1 MTSVAVKAEQS
12 QKTKTMEVQE
22 ENTTSVHFSAVSNHR
37 KMMALPALKILAD
50 LDHSEKSFVVLMS
63 VMDRCCREP
72 NNQGVFLGCGNDN
85 KDHSLAFGKIY
96 ISGNVVWFLSKHNIP
111 LFCSLH

>member
-1 MTSVAVKAEQS
+1 MMTSLAVKAEKS
-12 QKTKTMEVQE
+12 QKTTTMMELQE
-22 ENTTSVHFSAVSNHR
+22 ENSISAHFSAVSNHR

-72 NNQGVFLGCGNDN
+72 NNQGVFLGCGNND

-96 ISGNVVWFLSKHNIP
+96 ILLILYGFSEN
-111 LFCSLH
+111 